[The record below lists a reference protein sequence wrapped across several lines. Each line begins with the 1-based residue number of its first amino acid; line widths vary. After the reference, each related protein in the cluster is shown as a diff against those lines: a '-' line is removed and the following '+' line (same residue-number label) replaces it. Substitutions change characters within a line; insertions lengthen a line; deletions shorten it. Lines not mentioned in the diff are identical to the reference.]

1 MSDGPAGPAPE
12 AAPAARTMYS
22 PLAALV
28 ASQPATLPL
37 EATVRQALETMERR
51 HVDSIVVAD
60 ARRVPLGIF
69 TLRDLLRRVT
79 LPGGDLEQPVACV
92 MTSGLVTLRPQ
103 ATAHQAA
110 LTMARHRVGQIVVVD
125 DAGRLAGVVSQGD
138 LFALHQL
145 GAEQVSD
152 EIQAARDLEGLLGAA
167 QSVRRLTVALLYQGV
182 AAEPLTHFISTLNDL
197 LTARILEITADE
209 HELPPVPIC
218 WIAAGSEGRL
228 EQTFSTDQDN
238 GLVFEAPRADA
249 ARVRA
254 GLLPFARAVNE
265 RLAACGFALCKGQV
279 MAGNPAWC
287 LSVEEW
293 QSRFSSWLEEPVPE
307 ALLDASIFFDLRPVW
322 GHEALAE
329 RLRAGV
335 LAGAPGRPV
344 FLRLLAADALIR
356 RPPLGRIRPFTFR
369 SRREFG
375 RTLDLKT
382 SGSRIFADAARVYA
396 LGHGVAHTSTT
407 ERLRALAGPLHFADE
422 ELRTMVDAFFFLH
435 LLRLRIQ
442 SGPARAAGWENRADP
457 RRLGRQDRYLLLEA
471 FRQAAWL
478 QRRLAADFLL

>member
-182 AAEPLTHFISTLNDL
+182 AAEPLTHFMP
-197 LTARILEITADE
+197 
-209 HELPPVPIC
+209 H
-218 WIAAGSEGRL
+218 
-228 EQTFSTDQDN
+228 
-238 GLVFEAPRADA
+238 APRVD
-249 ARVRA
+249 
-254 GLLPFARAVNE
+254 P
-265 RLAACGFALCKGQV
+265 K
-279 MAGNPAWC
+279 
-287 LSVEEW
+287 
-293 QSRFSSWLEEPVPE
+293 
-307 ALLDASIFFDLRPVW
+307 LRY
-322 GHEALAE
+322 
-329 RLRAGV
+329 R
-335 LAGAPGRPV
+335 
-344 FLRLLAADALIR
+344 
-356 RPPLGRIRPFTFR
+356 
-369 SRREFG
+369 
-375 RTLDLKT
+375 
-382 SGSRIFADAARVYA
+382 
-396 LGHGVAHTSTT
+396 
-407 ERLRALAGPLHFADE
+407 
-422 ELRTMVDAFFFLH
+422 
-435 LLRLRIQ
+435 
-442 SGPARAAGWENRADP
+442 
-457 RRLGRQDRYLLLEA
+457 
-471 FRQAAWL
+471 
-478 QRRLAADFLL
+478 